1 MVRIEKLAAL
11 KGYDLELLEK
21 YLRQSKHKY
30 RDTALGIQVSEY
42 DIEEIDKGF
51 QEYYV
56 PFREKKEKELAENIV
71 NQEKEKQQREEEKR
85 QREEERHK
93 KEEFESMMKKM
104 IVTTCPSV
112 EGYIIE
118 EYDGL
123 VFGEAIFKPGFLKSI
138 GAMFNDTVDQLSFGD
153 RELSGT
159 TKIMKDARNFA
170 INKLKYDAAEKGANA
185 VVGVDCETTLGIDIM
200 RITISGTAVRIKKNM

>member
-1 MVRIEKLAAL
+1 MIRIEKLAAV
-11 KGYDLELLEK
+11 KGYDLEQLDK
-21 YLRQSKHKY
+21 YMRQSKHKY

-51 QEYYV
+51 QEYCV
-56 PFREKKEKELAENIV
+56 PFREKKEKELADNIV
-71 NQEKEKQQREEEKR
+71 KQEKEKR
-85 QREEERHK
+85 QREEERQK

-104 IVTTCPSV
+104 IVTTCPSI
-112 EGYIIE
+112 EGYTIE

-153 RELSGT
+153 RELSGR
-159 TKIMKDARNFA
+159 TKIIKDARNFA
-170 INKLKYDAAEKGANA
+170 IDKLKYNAAEKGANA

-200 RITISGTAVRIKKNM
+200 HITISGTAVRIKKNM